1 MRRIAARARLPQT
14 DRGSELKALLPQPQS
29 ASERRA
35 RPHHR
40 PEVRGQGPC
49 RDNAQLTP
57 PRRQPL
63 NATTSEPRL
72 LAFDTST
79 DQMSVGV
86 RRGERYWLHSGP
98 GAAQSS
104 ATLIPTVL
112 DLLAQ
117 ADLSLHALDA
127 IVFGRGPGS
136 FTGLRTACA
145 VAQGLAA
152 GSQRLVLP
160 VDTLMAVAE
169 EARIEVMR
177 GEAASA
183 GATHISAL
191 LDARM
196 DEVYLQHFEWTGAG
210 LQAIGPCELCAPEA
224 VRFPPAAHRLVAGN
238 ALEVYR
244 ERLGEL
250 PAGSRWIAALPTA
263 SALLRLAPRLLHQAV
278 APAQALPLYVRDK
291 VAQTTEE
298 RSAAKVAKA
307 EAAELAAHRRPA
319 P

>member
-1 MRRIAARARLPQT
+1 
-14 DRGSELKALLPQPQS
+14 
-29 ASERRA
+29 
-35 RPHHR
+35 
-40 PEVRGQGPC
+40 
-49 RDNAQLTP
+49 
-57 PRRQPL
+57 
-63 NATTSEPRL
+63 
-72 LAFDTST
+72 
-79 DQMSVGV
+79 
-86 RRGERYWLHSGP
+86 
-98 GAAQSS
+98 
-104 ATLIPTVL
+104 
-112 DLLAQ
+112 
-117 ADLSLHALDA
+117 
-127 IVFGRGPGS
+127 
-136 FTGLRTACA
+136 

-160 VDTLMAVAE
+160 MDTLMAVAE
-169 EARIEVMR
+169 EARFQ
-177 GEAASA
+177 GLAADPDSA
-183 GATHISAL
+183 GARHISAL

-263 SALLRLAPRLLHQAV
+263 AALLRLAPRLLQQAV
-278 APAQALPLYVRDK
+278 PPAQALPLYVRDK